1 MKQKSIER
9 QVQCEEILENI
20 SAQYDGEVLTLSES
34 VLNDHVATCGAC
46 RRYRESLPNLHRR
59 LQLEFDQV
67 CDVDQLWQGIQTE
80 IRRSEPRRV
89 FGKTISRWAR
99 SLSLAASLMLGVVG
113 TSLLMTVPDVSHS
126 AVVSEVVRD
135 FEAFELRGKT
145 LDVHEHAA
153 RSTLDWFVDKVDF
166 DLPSAVQIPVGFRIS
181 GGRLCSFLG
190 RKLAF
195 IQYEKD
201 QQLLSVYVMR
211 ADGLDL
217 PQHDYL
223 HGSTADGLST
233 VAWAK
238 DDLGFVAIADLP
250 SRQIVT
256 LIEAL

>member
-1 MKQKSIER
+1 
-9 QVQCEEILENI
+9 LENI
-20 SAQYDGEVLTLSES
+20 SAQYDGEVLTLTES
-34 VLNDHVATCGAC
+34 VLNDHLATCADC
-46 RRYRESLPNLHRR
+46 RRYRESLPKLHHR

-67 CDVDQLWQGIQTE
+67 CDVDRVWQGIQTE
-80 IRRSEPRRV
+80 IQRSVPRRV
-89 FGKTISRWAR
+89 LGKTIGRWAR
-99 SLSLAASLMLGVVG
+99 SLSMAASLMVGVVG
-113 TSLLMTVPDVSHS
+113 ISLLITVPDVSHS
-126 AVVSEVVRD
+126 AVVWEVVRD

-145 LDVHEHAA
+145 LDVHEREP
-153 RSTLDWFVDKVDF
+153 RSTVEWFVDKVDF
-166 DLPSAVQIPVGFRIS
+166 DLPAAVKIPAGFQIS

-211 ADGLDL
+211 AEGLDL

-233 VAWAK
+233 VAWAR